1 MAGVRNRRA
10 IRWLRSQL
18 PELVASG
25 VISSE
30 NARAID
36 GYYERDQPRV
46 NFAFVILAALGS
58 ALVAAGIILL
68 IVHNWDD
75 LSRATRTGIEFL
87 PLLIAHALVVFT
99 LTGWNESQPCR

>member
-1 MAGVRNRRA
+1 MAGVRNRWA

-25 VISSE
+25 VITSE

-36 GYYERDQPRV
+36 RHYEQDQPRS
-46 NFAFVILAALGS
+46 NFAFVVLAALGS

-68 IVHNWDD
+68 IAHNWDE
-75 LSRATRTGIEFL
+75 LSRAD
-87 PLLIAHALVVFT
+87 AHGDRVLAASDRAGVGRVHVDAK
-99 LTGWNESQPCR
+99 E